1 MDTHDHLLKLFSA
14 YFKENQKWEAQ
25 QTHVAGM
32 RARALLAEIRIV
44 ARARRAEIQ
53 EIRHKKIPIKSPSY
67 RQSLLGKDKD
77 PEA

>member
-44 ARARRAEIQ
+44 ARARRDTRNQAQ
-53 EIRHKKIPIKSPSY
+53 ENTNQITK
-67 RQSLLGKDKD
+67 L
-77 PEA
+77 